1 MKLCK
6 VLGYLG
12 LIPFIACLY
21 LSSETT
27 FFGIHTIQA
36 FVAYSAIILSFIAGT
51 IWQRDADVYQDKRHI
66 ISNIFSLIA
75 FASLLVV
82 HQVALILLAL
92 SFMFLFVYENSLS
105 KKSKLPTDYM
115 NMRFW
120 LTQIVVLFHV
130 IAYLLWFG

>member
-1 MKLCK
+1 MKWCK

-12 LIPFIACLY
+12 LIPFIVCLY
-21 LSSETT
+21 LSSEIA
-27 FFGIHTIQA
+27 FFGIYTTQA
-36 FVAYSAIILSFIAGT
+36 FVAYSAIILSFVAGT

-82 HQVALILLAL
+82 HEVALILLAL
-92 SFMFLFVYENSLS
+92 SFIFLFVYENSLS
-105 KKSKLPTDYM
+105 KKPKLPTDYM

-120 LTQIVVLFHV
+120 LTQIVVLLHV
-130 IAYLLWFG
+130 IGYGLWFG